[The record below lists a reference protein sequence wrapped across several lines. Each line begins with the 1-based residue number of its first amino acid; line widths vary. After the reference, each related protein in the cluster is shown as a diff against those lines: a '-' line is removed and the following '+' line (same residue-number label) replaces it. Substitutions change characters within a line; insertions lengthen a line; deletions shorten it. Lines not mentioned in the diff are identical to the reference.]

1 MRGKGVKHGIS
12 GAFRTPS
19 YFMTNKE
26 KKLLNGKVETF
37 NMYETIISIEEF
49 KQKDEQMQKAM
60 LTKWR
65 EVHDNLKI
73 RKELGISNKAF
84 YDLVAELEIP
94 KKRRVDTAK
103 RAGRAKDVK
112 PQTKQAQITKA
123 PQKNLL
129 ELVEE
134 AVKEESKL
142 FKEESAE
149 ITPVLVSNG
158 ITFNYNQI
166 SDIETLNRILT
177 KCQLLMDGE
186 PHKFRLEISMTEII
200 ED

>member
-26 KKLLNGKVETF
+26 KKSLDGKVETF
-37 NMYETIISIEEF
+37 NMYETIIPIEEF
-49 KQKDEQMQKAM
+49 KLKDEQMQKAM

-65 EVHDNLKI
+65 EIYDNMKI
-73 RKELGISNKAF
+73 RKELGVSNKAF
-84 YDLVAELEIP
+84 YDLVAELNLP
-94 KKRRVDTAK
+94 KKTRVEGPK
-103 RAGRAKDVK
+103 RAGRPNMVK
-112 PQTKQAQITKA
+112 AEIKEKESPK
-123 PQKNLL
+123 KNLL
-129 ELVEE
+129 DLVEE
-134 AVKEESKL
+134 AVKEEELKL
-142 FKEESAE
+142 KEKTAE
-149 ITPVLVSNG
+149 VSPVLVSNG

-200 ED
+200 GE